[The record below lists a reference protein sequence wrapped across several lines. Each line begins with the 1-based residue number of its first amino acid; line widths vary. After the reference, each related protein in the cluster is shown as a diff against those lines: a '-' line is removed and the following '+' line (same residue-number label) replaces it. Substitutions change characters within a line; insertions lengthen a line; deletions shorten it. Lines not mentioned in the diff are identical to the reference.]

1 VATETLKAL
10 LVIADIGGY
19 TRFMRLHRMSL
30 AHAQENTLSLLDAV
44 IDAAPDLELC
54 ELEGD
59 AAFLYAIDPSAQE
72 IARSLAGLATAMH
85 RAFHSEQA
93 RLEALRVCRCDACS
107 QTGSLSVKIV
117 AHYGEVVRTET
128 RGRTTLAGV
137 DVILVH
143 RMLKNSV
150 PLSEYVLMTEALR
163 EHCDPGLFER
173 ATPLTEDLE
182 GLGTE
187 QLCYVDIAEIAAP
200 PGPAPAASWL
210 ERTVHTALLDAR
222 TLPYLLGL
230 KQSRVRLQPDPEL
243 GTRTRSGRP

>member
-1 VATETLKAL
+1 MAAKTLNAL

-19 TRFMRLHRMSL
+19 TRFMRHRMSL

-44 IDAAPDLELC
+44 IDAAPDLELS

-59 AAFLYAIDPSAQE
+59 AAFLYATDPSAQE

-85 RAFHSEQA
+85 TAFRAEQS
-93 RLEALRVCRCDACS
+93 RLETLRVCRCDACQ
-107 QTGSLSVKIV
+107 QTGSLSVKVV
-117 AHYGEVVRTET
+117 AHYGEVVRSET

-150 PLSEYVLMTEALR
+150 PIGEYVLITEALR
-163 EHCDPGLFER
+163 ERCDPSLFEH
-173 ATPLTEDLE
+173 ATAMDEELE

-187 QLCYVDIAEIAAP
+187 QLYYVDMAGIAVP
-200 PGPAPAASWL
+200 PEPAPAASWL
-210 ERTVHTALLDAR
+210 ERTVHTTMLDLR
-222 TLPYLLGL
+222 TVPYLIGL
-230 KQSRVRLQPDPEL
+230 KRSQVRV
-243 GTRTRSGRP
+243 GA

>member
-1 VATETLKAL
+1 VATETLNAL

-19 TRFMRLHRMSL
+19 TRFMRLHRLSL
-30 AHAQENTLSLLDAV
+30 AHAQENVSRLLDAV

-59 AAFLYAIDPSAQE
+59 AAFLYATDPSAQE
-72 IARSLAGLATAMH
+72 IAQSLAGLTTTMH
-85 RAFHSEQA
+85 RAFHAEQS
-93 RLEALRVCRCDACS
+93 RLEALRICRCDACV
-107 QTGSLSVKIV
+107 QTGSLSVKVV

-150 PLSEYVLMTEALR
+150 PISEYVLMTEALR
-163 EHCDPGLFER
+163 QHGDPATFSR
-173 ATPLTEDLE
+173 AVPVAEDLE

-187 QLCYVDIAEIAAP
+187 QLYYLDIAEIAAP
-200 PGPAPAASWL
+200 PEPAPATSWL
-210 ERTVHTALLDAR
+210 DRTVHTVALDAR
-222 TLPYLLGL
+222 AVPYLLGL
-230 KQSRVRLQPDPEL
+230 KRSQVRV
-243 GTRTRSGRP
+243 GT